1 MSGVSNANIRDYV
14 NFEFP
19 CICSFYDFIATNVGL
34 ITKIRVETTDFTKK
48 TRIRK
53 RMAHAEV
60 AEARREE
67 WWGRTAGVPDCFFR
81 GAYATPRVGVG
92 DPPTPFC
99 CGKTRAIALR
109 AKGPSRMCGAGL
121 ATVAER
127 RSRTAAASRPYRF
140 FAFSAGRRKP
150 HPGRARSPERENPW
164 DPWVNCFSEL
174 TTNFTKKTRIRK

>member
-1 MSGVSNANIRDYV
+1 MERSD
-14 NFEFP
+14 
-19 CICSFYDFIATNVGL
+19 IACQ
-34 ITKIRVETTDFTKK
+34 
-48 TRIRK
+48 
-53 RMAHAEV
+53 HWQS
-60 AEARREE
+60 RREE
-67 WWGRTAGVPDCFFR
+67 GGAESKFHQKDTDQKTVGSRGGGFLNNWECEIWNLELGRAGAEGRMVGAHRRGARLFFR
-81 GAYATPRVGVG
+81 GAHAPSRVGVG